1 MKRRG
6 REGDTKRLLCCSVFS
21 WRFFS
26 PWILASLTSILVWI
40 KDGCGSSSLQK
51 IIAGRVENWEE
62 GERVRMIRPV
72 LTHVSLVCHA
82 CNAILALARRLFLQK
97 H

>member
-1 MKRRG
+1 MIRSVSSVV
-6 REGDTKRLLCCSVFS
+6 LCSVFS

-51 IIAGRVENWEE
+51 MIAGGMEE
-62 GERVRMIRPV
+62 LGRGLEGKNDTSCLDTRKYCMPCMQCY
-72 LTHVSLVCHA
+72 TCSGTA
-82 CNAILALARRLFLQK
+82 AIPTKTLEGL
-97 H
+97 